1 MKMAEFFG
9 SIIALYSLVWL
20 KSIGVIR
27 CVVLQQWQKE
37 LSKGSIAIVKI
48 GEKSIKVKVD

>member
-1 MKMAEFFG
+1 MTEFFG

-20 KSIGVIR
+20 KSIGAII
-27 CVVLQQWQKE
+27 CVVLQQWQTE
-37 LSKGSIAIVKI
+37 LLKGSIAIVKI